1 MATNLLPGHSSF
13 KDNRR
18 PNWGLCRY
26 YIYIRVVNSSGN
38 NLLIL
43 FMVKLWSCFLK
54 IPQKTNRFQL
64 KSTNWSLA
72 NLYCWPRCF
81 SLPITIH
88 IISASIFSIWA
99 HSHFKAY
106 YSNPQYV
113 LDNSR
118 WHEEFRWSIAGS
130 IFVRFSLITIQV
142 TCFFLSYDVRAG

>member
-1 MATNLLPGHSSF
+1 
-13 KDNRR
+13 
-18 PNWGLCRY
+18 
-26 YIYIRVVNSSGN
+26 
-38 NLLIL
+38 
-43 FMVKLWSCFLK
+43 MVKLWSRFLK

-88 IISASIFSIWA
+88 IIAEILIYRGVLKYWRIYLQYLTQYFS

-113 LDNSR
+113 LDYNR
-118 WHEEFRWSIAGS
+118 WHEFRWSIAGS
-130 IFVRFSLITIQV
+130 IFVRFSLITIKV
-142 TCFFLSYDVRAG
+142 TCFFSFIWCPRWIKNVIYEF